1 MPGAARL
8 TSDMAGLGGSIITNV
23 ACSVLVNG
31 KPAAHLGSI
40 CKPHASFK
48 KGPHKVPVPIIKG
61 SCSVT
66 VEGKPMA
73 RAGDLAACSCSIMV
87 GSCDVQVGG

>member
-1 MPGAARL
+1 MPGAARQGM
-8 TSDMAGLGGSIITNV
+8 DMAGLGGSIIFPV

-31 KPAAHLGSI
+31 KPAAQQGSI
-40 CKPHASFK
+40 CTPHVPF
-48 KGPHKVPVPIIKG
+48 KGPHKFPQPIIKG

-73 RAGDLAACSCSIMV
+73 RAGDLAACKCPIFI
-87 GSCDVQVGG
+87 GSCDVMVGD

>member
-1 MPGAARL
+1 MPGAARQGM
-8 TSDMAGLGGSIITNV
+8 DRAGLGGAITFPV

-31 KPAAHLGSI
+31 KPAAHQGSI
-40 CKPHASFK
+40 CIPHAPK
-48 KGPHKVPVPIIKG
+48 HKVPVPIVKG

-73 RAGDLAACSCSIMV
+73 RAGDVAACKCPINI
-87 GSCDVQVGG
+87 GSCDVLVGD